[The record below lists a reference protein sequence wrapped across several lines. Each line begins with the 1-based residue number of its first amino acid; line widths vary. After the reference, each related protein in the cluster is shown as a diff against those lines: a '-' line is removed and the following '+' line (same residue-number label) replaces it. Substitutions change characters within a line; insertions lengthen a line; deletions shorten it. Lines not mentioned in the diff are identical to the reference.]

1 MTIPKP
7 TKPKRYFRP
16 WGTDAVGEVVHE
28 DKSGISV
35 RYQHDPS
42 RTHHIA
48 ARDVDKVGR
57 LVPASAIHQSRRSRP

>member
-16 WGTDAVGEVVHE
+16 WGTDAVGEVVNH
-28 DKSGISV
+28 DKTGLTV
-35 RYQHDPS
+35 RYQHNPS

-57 LVPASAIHQSRRSRP
+57 FVTASDIH